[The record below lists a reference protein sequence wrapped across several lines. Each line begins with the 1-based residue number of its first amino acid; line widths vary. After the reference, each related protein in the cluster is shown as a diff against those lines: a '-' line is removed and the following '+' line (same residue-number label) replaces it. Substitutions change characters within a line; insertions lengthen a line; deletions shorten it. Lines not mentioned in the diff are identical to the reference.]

1 MRRFKSIIVASFV
14 FAVAAIYSIGGAIV
28 EAQSSASLSIAPR
41 KDYVIESGNSVTDT
55 VSISNIDSE
64 NDLNLN
70 IRLVDF
76 TYTDDGG
83 SPKLLLDEDEPNT
96 PYSLKPFVKLP
107 ESISIGPG
115 GRGSFD
121 VEISIPETHKAGSFY
136 SAIVYS
142 SGAPDGGNVGLSA
155 SGVTLAFVNVPGEV
169 EEKLTLE
176 KFGAYYKDD
185 FVTFTID
192 KPQQMAYRLK
202 NEGNVAQAP
211 VGSITLKNMFGH
223 KIDIAN
229 VNPNKQLAL
238 IGQTRTFTSCI
249 KLQSEEVD
257 FQGRATNTKAC
268 TEPTLWPGLY
278 TAQLDVFYGQ
288 NGNQTQE
295 VNGST
300 WFVYLPIWFLV
311 TLTLAVALIAYL
323 VYRIVRTVR
332 GKKRSNKVKSL

>member
-211 VGSITLKNMFGH
+211 VGSITLKN
-223 KIDIAN
+223 I
-229 VNPNKQLAL
+229 
-238 IGQTRTFTSCI
+238 
-249 KLQSEEVD
+249 
-257 FQGRATNTKAC
+257 
-268 TEPTLWPGLY
+268 
-278 TAQLDVFYGQ
+278 
-288 NGNQTQE
+288 
-295 VNGST
+295 
-300 WFVYLPIWFLV
+300 
-311 TLTLAVALIAYL
+311 
-323 VYRIVRTVR
+323 
-332 GKKRSNKVKSL
+332 